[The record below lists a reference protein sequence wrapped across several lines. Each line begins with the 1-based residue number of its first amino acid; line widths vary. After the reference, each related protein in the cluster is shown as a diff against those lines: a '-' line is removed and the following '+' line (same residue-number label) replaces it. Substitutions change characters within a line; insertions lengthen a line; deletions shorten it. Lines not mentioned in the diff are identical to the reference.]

1 MAKQNQ
7 PYKAVI
13 NHREYQIIGPRTPE
27 QMAQITQRVN
37 EQLQALKRQ
46 DPLLSSEDAAVLLAF
61 NLVAQQLA
69 HENLQAKRRKK

>member
-1 MAKQNQ
+1 MLF
-7 PYKAVI
+7 
-13 NHREYQIIGPRTPE
+13 RSGPRTPE

-37 EQLQALKRQ
+37 EQLQALKRR